1 MRTLSDA
8 LGISPTTLYTML
20 RLAVQALM
28 LVRRGKKSVEV
39 LADRFRE
46 LQNRLASVEQAY
58 DAAQAE
64 VQRLTKALNRALAQV
79 VKLQAQVT
87 RLQEQWT
94 VSQKRLVA
102 VLKLS
107 GRCSAQHH
115 QSDGV
120 RVWGIRLGGVCAR
133 GYRRSRC
140 ECPPSVE
147 TIVGGHSFVGSNQH
161 RQSLF
166 QGTGTQDVGN
176 SDR

>member
-1 MRTLSDA
+1 MSPFDSPFPVEAAGAMRTLSDA

-87 RLQEQWT
+87 RLQ
-94 VSQKRLVA
+94 
-102 VLKLS
+102 
-107 GRCSAQHH
+107 
-115 QSDGV
+115 
-120 RVWGIRLGGVCAR
+120 
-133 GYRRSRC
+133 
-140 ECPPSVE
+140 
-147 TIVGGHSFVGSNQH
+147 
-161 RQSLF
+161 
-166 QGTGTQDVGN
+166 
-176 SDR
+176 